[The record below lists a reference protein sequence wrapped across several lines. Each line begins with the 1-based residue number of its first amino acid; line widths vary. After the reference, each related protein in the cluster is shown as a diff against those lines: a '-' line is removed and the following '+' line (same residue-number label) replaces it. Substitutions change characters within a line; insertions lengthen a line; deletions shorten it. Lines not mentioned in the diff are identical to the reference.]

1 MMMLHF
7 FSFFVLGLTSLQPSS
22 PSGLGTVSFPT
33 SCSSAAQPHIER
45 GVALLHSFQY
55 EEAGQEFEVGATRDT
70 SCAMC
75 HWGEAMTR
83 FHPLSG
89 EWPTAAI
96 FDTARGDIIRAQ
108 RTGSPTF
115 RERGY
120 IAAIAAF
127 FDASPSPD
135 RRGRLRAYARQFERL
150 HRQFPDDGEAAAFY
164 ALSLV
169 TLANEGVDDLGNRR
183 RAINILHPLVR
194 QQPNHPGA
202 AHYLIHATDRPEL
215 ARLGLEAAR
224 RYADIAPDS
233 SHALYMP
240 SHIFVRLGLWDEAIA
255 TNVRAAAAGAHAV
268 MEHRGD
274 YTYQIHAMEFLNYA
288 YLQRGLEAKAREQ
301 HDTVSTVPGA
311 SEKEKIADRALFV
324 GRAAIELHRWQEA
337 AALAVP
343 DLDPSWLSDAYWA
356 RTIGA
361 ARTRN
366 IGGARNNL
374 TKYRDSIRALLA
386 GRGPDARIPPTVRIA
401 QLEAEGWVAFAEG
414 RRDEALRVLRQAAT
428 LEAEEVGES
437 VVVPAREMLADLLIE
452 LGRPAAALREYESI
466 LKAAPNRFNTL
477 LGAAR
482 ASMAVGDRSKA
493 RAYYQLLLAVAAA
506 AADREELRDARA
518 FVNGR

>member
-169 TLANEGVDDLGNRR
+169 TLAKEGVDDLANRR
-183 RAINILHPLVR
+183 RAINMLHPLVR

-202 AHYLIHATDRPEL
+202 AHYLIHAADTPEL
-215 ARLGLEAAR
+215 APRGLEAAR
-224 RYADIAPDS
+224 RYANIAPDS
-233 SHALYMP
+233 SHALHMP
-240 SHIFVRLGLWDEAIA
+240 SHIFVRLGLWDETIA
-255 TNVRAAAAGAHAV
+255 NLRAAAAGAMAMAEHHGSSDYEMHAL
-268 MEHRGD
+268 D
-274 YTYQIHAMEFLNYA
+274 YLAYA
-288 YLQRGLEAKAREQ
+288 YVQRGQEAMARQ
-301 HDTVSTVPGA
+301 
-311 SEKEKIADRALFV
+311 
-324 GRAAIELHRWQEA
+324 A
-337 AALAVP
+337 AALNNVTGANPNVQANMRAYLAARTAL
-343 DLDPSWLSDAYWA
+343 DLHHWDEATVVDIPSGTFRAIQVWWA

-361 ARTRN
+361 AR
-366 IGGARNNL
+366 
-374 TKYRDSIRALLA
+374 
-386 GRGPDARIPPTVRIA
+386 
-401 QLEAEGWVAFAEG
+401 
-414 RRDEALRVLRQAAT
+414 
-428 LEAEEVGES
+428 
-437 VVVPAREMLADLLIE
+437 
-452 LGRPAAALREYESI
+452 
-466 LKAAPNRFNTL
+466 
-477 LGAAR
+477 
-482 ASMAVGDRSKA
+482 
-493 RAYYQLLLAVAAA
+493 
-506 AADREELRDARA
+506 LRDTE
-518 FVNGR
+518 